1 MITETTFAVT
11 RTFPSRDG
19 SAVIE
24 LVTDRTGNL
33 HIVRGRRA
41 DDTEPLVR
49 KVFASLDE
57 AREFAN
63 ALWAAPAPVA
73 AEQVRP
79 NALNRAPVDDAVRG
93 ARRVQVEAAAV
104 TNRGDLPIHQTIR
117 SNQRAAVVPAGHYA
131 VEYLGV
137 LRFYAV
143 VAGKGRWEGRTFV
156 NRYHS
161 DDLLDVHR
169 TEAFAVRALIAA
181 DPEAAG
187 QRFAAEL
194 TRCRRCARML
204 TDLATAA
211 KNGGWGPECVKK
223 VGA

>member
-1 MITETTFAVT
+1 MNTETSFATT
-11 RTFPSRDG
+11 RTFPSKDG

-24 LVTDRTGNL
+24 LTTDRTGNL

-41 DDTEPLVR
+41 SDNEPLVR
-49 KVFASLDE
+49 RVFAELDE
-57 AREFAN
+57 ARAFAN
-63 ALWAAPAPVA
+63 ALWAAPVPTARAVA
-73 AEQVRP
+73 RP
-79 NALNRAPVDDAVRG
+79 TALDPRPADAVTT
-93 ARRVQVEAAAV
+93 ARQVQTTARQSPAP
-104 TNRGDLPIHQTIR
+104 TG
-117 SNQRAAVVPAGHYA
+117 RAAVVPPGHYA
-131 VEYLGV
+131 VEYLGT

-143 VAGKGRWEGRTFV
+143 VEGKGRWEGRTFV

-169 TEAFAVRALIAA
+169 TEAFAVRAAIAA
-181 DPEAAG
+181 DVEAAG

-223 VGA
+223 VGGG

>member
-11 RTFPSRDG
+11 RTFPSKDG

-41 DDTEPLVR
+41 GATELLVR
-49 KVFASLDE
+49 KVFSNLDE

-63 ALWAAPAPVA
+63 ALWAAPAPTAQAVA
-73 AEQVRP
+73 RP
-79 NALNRAPVDDAVRG
+79 TALDRTGGGDAVAT
-93 ARRVQVEAAAV
+93 ARRVQSAVRAGTEAP
-104 TNRGDLPIHQTIR
+104 TG
-117 SNQRAAVVPAGHYA
+117 RAASVPAGHYA

-143 VAGKGRWEGRTFV
+143 VEGKGRWEGRTFV

-161 DDLLDVHR
+161 DDLLDVRR

-181 DPEAAG
+181 DVEAAG

-204 TDLATAA
+204 TDLATAER
-211 KNGGWGPECVKK
+211 NGGWGPECVKK
-223 VGA
+223 VGG